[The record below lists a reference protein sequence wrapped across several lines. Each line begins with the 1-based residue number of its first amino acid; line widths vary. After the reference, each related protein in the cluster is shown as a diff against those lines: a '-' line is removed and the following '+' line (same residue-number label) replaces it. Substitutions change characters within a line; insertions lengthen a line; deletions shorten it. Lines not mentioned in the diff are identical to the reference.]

1 MLIDQSHRSWAVAS
15 VVILVVSAVVYVPYA
30 FGATRPSGG
39 SVLGIT
45 YGVVGFAM
53 MLYAGFLGARKK
65 VPVWRLGR
73 AQSWMR
79 GHLWLGTLSFP
90 IILFHSGLTFGGGL
104 ALVLMLL
111 FTIVVASGIV
121 GAYLQH
127 TVPRRI
133 LRDVPMETIYE
144 QIGHVREQLVDE
156 ADTLVAEAC
165 GKLEFVTVVPTA
177 ALASAGVERDNTPA
191 TDLASTD
198 RIDAEET
205 APLREFYKR
214 EMRPFV
220 AKPVAGHPLAD
231 PVTAGLKF
239 AAVRTQVPASL
250 HPALTDL
257 ENICEEERQLMRQY
271 RMYRLLHS
279 WLVVHLPLS
288 VALLAL
294 AVIHIVVALR
304 Y

>member
-1 MLIDQSHRSWAVAS
+1 MLIDHTHRSWAYAS
-15 VVILVVSAVVYVPYA
+15 AAILVVSAVVYPLHLD
-30 FGATRPSGG
+30 GAKPPSGG

-45 YGVVGFAM
+45 FGIIGFAM

-73 AQSWMR
+73 TQTWMR

-111 FTIVVASGIV
+111 FAIVVISGLV
-121 GAYLQH
+121 GAWLQH

-144 QIGHVREQLVDE
+144 QIDHVRGQLVDE
-156 ADTLVAEAC
+156 ADTIVAEKC
-165 GKLEFVTVVPTA
+165 GKLEVVTVVPVA
-177 ALASAGVERDNTPA
+177 ALASVGAERDNTPA
-191 TDLASTD
+191 AALASTD

-220 AKPVAGHPLAD
+220 ASPAASHPLAD

-239 AAVRTQVPASL
+239 EAVRALVPPSL
-250 HPALTDL
+250 HAALADL

>member
-1 MLIDQSHRSWAVAS
+1 
-15 VVILVVSAVVYVPYA
+15 
-30 FGATRPSGG
+30 
-39 SVLGIT
+39 
-45 YGVVGFAM
+45 
-53 MLYAGFLGARKK
+53 
-65 VPVWRLGR
+65 
-73 AQSWMR
+73 
-79 GHLWLGTLSFP
+79 
-90 IILFHSGLTFGGGL
+90 
-104 ALVLMLL
+104 
-111 FTIVVASGIV
+111 
-121 GAYLQH
+121 
-127 TVPRRI
+127 
-133 LRDVPMETIYE
+133 METIYE
-144 QIGHVREQLVDE
+144 QIDHVREQLVDE
-156 ADTLVAEAC
+156 ADTIVAEAC
-165 GKLEFVTVVPTA
+165 GKLEVVTVVPTA
-177 ALASAGVERDNTPA
+177 ALASAGVARDNTPA

-220 AKPVAGHPLAD
+220 VRPVASHPLAD

-239 AAVRTQVPASL
+239 EAVRALVPPSL
-250 HPALTDL
+250 HLALTDL
-257 ENICEEERQLMRQY
+257 QNICEEERQLMRQY